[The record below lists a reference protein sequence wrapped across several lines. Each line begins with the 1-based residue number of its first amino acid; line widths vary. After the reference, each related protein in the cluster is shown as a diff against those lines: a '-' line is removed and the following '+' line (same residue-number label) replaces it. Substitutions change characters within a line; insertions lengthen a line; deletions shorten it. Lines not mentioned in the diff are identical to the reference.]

1 LGIVVL
7 ISYNPLQARVSPDFS
22 SPAGCKIHSIL
33 TFPFNKIEI
42 ISNKQAVSLLV
53 TGKQHKNK
61 QPVYFIT

>member
-7 ISYNPLQARVSPDFS
+7 ICWNPLQARVSPDFHP
-22 SPAGCKIHSIL
+22 PAQRKIHPIL
-33 TFPFNKIEI
+33 TLPGNKIEI

>member
-1 LGIVVL
+1 M
-7 ISYNPLQARVSPDFS
+7 VSPDFYTH
-22 SPAGCKIHSIL
+22 ARRKIHPNL
-33 TFPFNKIEI
+33 TLPGNKIEI